1 MKKLLC
7 ILLFLS
13 FQFENVSMAKIVET
27 NQPYSYEIMKND
39 IVNIDK
45 KYKGSKS

>member
-7 ILLFLS
+7 IVLFLS
-13 FQFENVSMAKIVET
+13 FQFENALMARVVET

-45 KYKGSKS
+45 KYSAS